1 MKTMVGKG
9 KYDIFC
15 TVYMTNKVI
24 LGLAFM
30 LILIVPAMSLPVLA
44 QTSYTI
50 TGAGSTF
57 VFPIMDTW
65 RVQYNKIYQNI
76 QLNYQSLGSGAG
88 IKLLEAKNVDFAAS
102 DAPLSTTDQQNA
114 PGVLTI
120 PDSIGGIT
128 IAYNLPGIDK
138 GLKLT
143 GPVIAQIFMGN
154 ITSWNDPAIA
164 NLNPGTTLPSQ
175 NIVVSHR
182 SDGSGTTYAFT
193 DYLSKISPDWN
204 TKIGKG
210 KSVPWPVGTGGKGNE
225 GVANIVKTTPYAVGY
240 VELAYVYQSN
250 MTYAFVQNADGT
262 AFVEPTLDSVAADA
276 AAAGSNLPASN
287 GDWSKVSIV
296 NQPGSNSYPI
306 STLTYVMI
314 YQDMSTIKG
323 ETQDKATEVINFITW
338 IVNDGQ
344 QYASG
349 LLYVPLPDS
358 IKKVDMDGLATVTF
372 NGQAI
377 TSTIAPAGNAA
388 VPEFGPIVA
397 LVLAI
402 AIVSII
408 AVSAKTGLRFSPK
421 L

>member
-1 MKTMVGKG
+1 MIKKIIMGFT
-9 KYDIFC
+9 
-15 TVYMTNKVI
+15 
-24 LGLAFM
+24 LM
-30 LILIVPAMSLPVLA
+30 LILIVPAMSLHASA
-44 QTSYTI
+44 QTSQSYTI

-57 VFPIMDTW
+57 VFPLMDNW
-65 RVQYNKIYQNI
+65 RVEYNKIHPEI
-76 QLNYQSLGSGAG
+76 MLNYQSIGSGAG
-88 IKLLEAKNVDFAAS
+88 IKLLEQKSVDFGAS
-102 DAPLSTTDQQNA
+102 DAPLSATDMQKA

-120 PDSIGGIT
+120 PESIGGIT

-164 NLNPGTTLPSQ
+164 NLNPGTSLPNQ
-175 NIVVSHR
+175 KIVVAHR

-193 DYLSKISPDWN
+193 DYLSKISPDWMA
-204 TKIGKG
+204 KIGQG
-210 KSVPWPVGTGGKGNE
+210 KSVPWPVGTGGQGNA
-225 GVANIVKTTPYAVGY
+225 GVANIVKTTQYAIGY
-240 VELAYVYQSN
+240 VELAYVFQN
-250 MTYAFVQNADGT
+250 KMTYAFVQNADGN

-276 AAAGSNLPASN
+276 AVASGNLPSAD

-296 NQPGSNSYPI
+296 NEPGSNSYPI

-314 YQDMSTIKG
+314 YKDLSTVNG
-323 ETQDKATEVINFITW
+323 ETQDKSTQVLDFLNW
-338 IVNDGQ
+338 IINDGQ

-358 IKKVDMDGLATVTF
+358 IKKIDEAGLAQVSF
-372 NGQAI
+372 SG
-377 TSTIAPAGNAA
+377 GA
-388 VPEFGPIVA
+388 VPEFGPVAA

-408 AVSAKTGLRFSPK
+408 AVSSKSRIGFNPK
-421 L
+421 I